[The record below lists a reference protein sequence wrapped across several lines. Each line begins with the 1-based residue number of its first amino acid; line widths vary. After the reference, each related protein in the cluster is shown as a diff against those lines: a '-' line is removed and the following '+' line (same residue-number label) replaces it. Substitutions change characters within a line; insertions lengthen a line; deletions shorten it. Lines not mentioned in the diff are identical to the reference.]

1 MVKYLFSVLAVVLF
15 SIGCSSL
22 KVTSDYSK
30 DTDFSKYKTYKVV
43 YFINDED
50 LEEKSFS
57 INDINKERIERAVS
71 KEAELKGLVHSE
83 TPDAIFLYAINIDM
97 EKSYESRTDYSGGAY
112 MGYGGRRYG
121 RYGYRGASYGMGTST
136 TTTQEVDKKVGKLRI
151 AMVDAKTKK
160 MIWIGTAKDEVK
172 GQPKDAAKNIRNV
185 ISKIMYKLPIKK

>member
-1 MVKYLFSVLAVVLF
+1 MKFVSVLILALL
-15 SIGCSSL
+15 STSCSSL

-30 DTDFSKYKTYKVV
+30 DTDFTKYKTYKVV

-57 INDINKERIERAVS
+57 INDINKERIEKAVS
-71 KEAELKGLVHSE
+71 NEAELKGLIHSD

-97 EKSYESRTDYSGGAY
+97 EKSYESHTNYSGGAY

-121 RYGYRGASYGMGTST
+121 RYGYRGTSYGMGTST

-151 AMVDAKTKK
+151 AMVDTKTEK
-160 MIWIGTAKDEVK
+160 MIWIGTAKDEIK
-172 GQPKDAAKNIRNV
+172 GEPKDAAKNIGNA